1 MLKKPSIF
9 IGMLVLVLFVTGM
22 YLTIHTYGN
31 WHFACALRSKK
42 IFAFIL
48 VSLAVSS
55 ATISF
60 QTITHNQFLTPSVL
74 GLESLY
80 VLVQTVLFFF
90 IGGVTMLQQTGT
102 VFLIERWADG
112 RAESI
117 VIFLSFEKMRANLFI
132 TDVRDDFRYAFG
144 SVSTFYKSSWIR
156 MNMICFKA
164 DYLQALAISR
174 VSIFCLLL

>member
-1 MLKKPSIF
+1 
-9 IGMLVLVLFVTGM
+9 MLVLVLFVTGV
-22 YLTIHTYGN
+22 YLMIHTYGN
-31 WHFACALRSKK
+31 WHFAWVLRSKK

-102 VFLIERWADG
+102 GFFLIERWADG
-112 RAESI
+112 RVESV
-117 VIFLSFEKMRANLFI
+117 VIFLSFEKNESKSFFV
-132 TDVRDDFRYAFG
+132 TDVRDDFRHAF
-144 SVSTFYKSSWIR
+144 W
-156 MNMICFKA
+156 
-164 DYLQALAISR
+164 
-174 VSIFCLLL
+174 

>member
-1 MLKKPSIF
+1 MLKKKLSIF

-31 WHFACALRSKK
+31 WHFAWALRSKK

-90 IGGVTMLQQTGT
+90 IGGVTMLQQTGP
-102 VFLIERWADG
+102 VFSG
-112 RAESI
+112 
-117 VIFLSFEKMRANLFI
+117 
-132 TDVRDDFRYAFG
+132 
-144 SVSTFYKSSWIR
+144 
-156 MNMICFKA
+156 
-164 DYLQALAISR
+164 
-174 VSIFCLLL
+174 